1 MKNDKIKKMLIDHEL
16 ITFDEKFVYAER
28 AFMAHSAAQ
37 WGIDKIARNE
47 FSQKQIDNF
56 GKILM
61 MYLKGRIDLSWRNG
75 LLTLRSLD
83 EETPNV

>member
-1 MKNDKIKKMLIDHEL
+1 MKSEKIKKMLIDHEL
-16 ITFDEKFVYAER
+16 ITFDEKFIYAER
-28 AFMAHSAAQ
+28 AFMANSAAQ
-37 WGIDKIARNE
+37 WGMDKIARNE

-75 LLTLRSLD
+75 LLTLENL
-83 EETPNV
+83 EEESPSG

>member
-1 MKNDKIKKMLIDHEL
+1 MLIDHEL
-16 ITFDEKFVYAER
+16 ITFDEKFIFAER

-37 WGIDKIARNE
+37 WAMEKIARNE

-61 MYLKGRIDLSWRNG
+61 MYLKGRIDLSWQNG
-75 LLTLRSLD
+75 LLALQTL
-83 EETPNV
+83 EEESPNV

>member
-37 WGIDKIARNE
+37 WCIDKIARNE

-75 LLTLRSLD
+75 LLTLRSL
-83 EETPNV
+83 EENTPNV

>member
-1 MKNDKIKKMLIDHEL
+1 VKNEKIKKMLIDHEL
-16 ITFDEKFVYAER
+16 ITFDEKFIYAER

-37 WGIDKIARNE
+37 WGMDKIARNE

-61 MYLKGRIDLSWRNG
+61 MYLKGRIDLSWHNG
-75 LLTLRSLD
+75 LLTLRTL
-83 EETPNV
+83 EEKSPNV